1 MQSTGRLLSERVHR
15 PLIHFI
21 GKRVWSTPGTSHPHP
36 AGPSDTPAAKQ
47 PPAAKHKSVFQH
59 FWEAPPRL
67 WNPRYHNLEQAEID
81 SIQSGGA
88 SLL

>member
-21 GKRVWSTPGTSHPHP
+21 GKRVWSTPSTSQQHPTGQP
-36 AGPSDTPAAKQ
+36 VTPAAKQ
-47 PPAAKHKSVFQH
+47 PPATKHKPVFQH
-59 FWEAPPRL
+59 YWEAPPRL
-67 WNPRYHNLEQAEID
+67 WDYRYHNLEQAEID
-81 SIQSGGA
+81 AIQSGGA